1 MDLMQD
7 ISIASD
13 KIVTFVSVTVEAY
26 KQTKRKGHFL
36 KCGLKHSKNTQ
47 WPVLLKHKTPLA
59 QRPTRFLT
67 ILEHW
72 LQTEL
77 ILMQSLHALTALEQ
91 MPLLPLVGRQS
102 CRRCPLSWDCFCLC
116 EEPSPF
122 PCPDYILGRGG
133 HWYFSNASVR
143 KVNNRTSLWIH
154 QIFPGAPLPA
164 QTPSLWSL
172 LPMQGTFEPYVP
184 AGLSVS
190 AHL

>member
-36 KCGLKHSKNTQ
+36 KCGLKHSRNTQ

-91 MPLLPLVGRQS
+91 MSLVPLVGRQS
-102 CRRCPLSWDCFCLC
+102 CRRCP
-116 EEPSPF
+116 PAGTQ
-122 PCPDYILGRGG
+122 LG
-133 HWYFSNASVR
+133 
-143 KVNNRTSLWIH
+143 L
-154 QIFPGAPLPA
+154 
-164 QTPSLWSL
+164 L
-172 LPMQGTFEPYVP
+172 LPLWGAQSISLPWLHPWQGWTLIFLQCFSKK
-184 AGLSVS
+184 GQ
-190 AHL
+190 